1 MKEIRRTGLLYE
13 ENDKLKKERYEGEF
27 KDGKIERKGISYY
40 IIMDINMKG
49 DIKAEKKKE
58 KEFNIK
64 IITINMKE
72 DLKMIKLKEKE
83 HIHTKMDMI

>member
-1 MKEIRRTGLLYE
+1 
-13 ENDKLKKERYEGEF
+13 
-27 KDGKIERKGISYY
+27 
-40 IIMDINMKG
+40 MKG
-49 DIKAEKKKE
+49 NIKAEKKKE
-58 KEFNIK
+58 KEFIIK